1 MEKVALIISIWL
13 FDLDL
18 SFSVF
23 FSCTDDAPR
32 QTTTATA
39 TADDAMAFFAG
50 LTRLYQNNATRSHP
64 TNHPLPLQYVSGVV
78 RWMKEKKKKKLKM
91 IMMSQTT
98 IYNYTVRIGNG
109 LDALSI
115 TGAEQCC
122 SQLISGA
129 EE

>member
-1 MEKVALIISIWL
+1 M
-13 FDLDL
+13 DL

-32 QTTTATA
+32 QTT

-91 IMMSQTT
+91 IMMSQTIGWMGYT
-98 IYNYTVRIGNG
+98 IYNYTVRISNG
-109 LDALSI
+109 PDALSI